1 MTQTLMN
8 ALKAAT
14 LSALALGASQALAYD
29 GALSISG
36 KSGFVI
42 QTGSLA
48 NVTGYGVHF
57 SPASSS
63 DGMGGY
69 DAECHLVE
77 SSGNVFVYC
86 FDGYLDAANHHNQF
100 FMPLGNKAH
109 ITGVSFTVYPT
120 EVRAVAT
127 VLSANPYTTERKPY
141 TITGTFP
148 LRQSSGYWR
157 SSTVYY
163 KANGVLAGSTRPG
176 SGYAITSAYT
186 F

>member
-1 MTQTLMN
+1 MKILN
-8 ALKAAT
+8 VLKAAT

-29 GALSISG
+29 GSLSISG

-42 QTGSLA
+42 QTGSMA
-48 NVTGYGVHF
+48 NATGYGIHF
-57 SPASSS
+57 SPAAYS

-69 DAECHLVE
+69 DAECNIME
-77 SSGNVFVYC
+77 ASGNIFVYC
-86 FDGYLDAANHHNQF
+86 FDGYQDANNHHNQF
-100 FMPLGNKAH
+100 FMPLGSKANV
-109 ITGVSFTVYPT
+109 TGVVFTVYPN

-127 VLSANPYTTERKPY
+127 VLTVNPYTTERKPY
-141 TITGTFP
+141 TVTGTFP

-163 KANGVLAGSTRPG
+163 QANSVLAN
-176 SGYAITSAYT
+176 SGRMGGGYSITSAYT